1 MSARR
6 ARRSTRGRGRATSFA
21 DPVEEP
27 ISDPPPVISPDPPVP
42 TSTTVPPNP
51 QPAADIDMSTLV
63 RGASVPSTEPT
74 VVADDALSRQFLQLL
89 QGAVRASGAMPDPP
103 ISQILIAN
111 GVRTF
116 SGSLTGAPSDAETW
130 LYDTERRMDQLGLEP
145 AKRYLGAVSM
155 LDGGAHIWWESVVS
169 SVSSD
174 RLTWDFFKERFKN
187 RYLGDRYMRERRQ
200 AFRDLVQGTM
210 TVLSMSFSF

>member
-1 MSARR
+1 
-6 ARRSTRGRGRATSFA
+6 
-21 DPVEEP
+21 
-27 ISDPPPVISPDPPVP
+27 
-42 TSTTVPPNP
+42 
-51 QPAADIDMSTLV
+51 
-63 RGASVPSTEPT
+63 
-74 VVADDALSRQFLQLL
+74 
-89 QGAVRASGAMPDPP
+89 
-103 ISQILIAN
+103 
-111 GVRTF
+111 
-116 SGSLTGAPSDAETW
+116 
-130 LYDTERRMDQLGLEP
+130 MDQLGLEP

-210 TVLSMSFSF
+210 SVAEYEF